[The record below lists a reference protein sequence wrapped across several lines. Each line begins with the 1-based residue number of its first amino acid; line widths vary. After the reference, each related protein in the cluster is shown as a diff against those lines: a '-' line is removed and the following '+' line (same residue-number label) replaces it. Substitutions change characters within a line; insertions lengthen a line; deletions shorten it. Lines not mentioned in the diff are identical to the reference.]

1 MTIPLKYN
9 LRSLAVRRVS
19 TAMTGGGIALVVAVF
34 VIVMAL
40 VAGLNSAI
48 SDTGSPDNL
57 IVLRRGSTTETYSA
71 IQIAQFDALKFL
83 PQIRREPGGEVD
95 ASPELPVQA
104 LMERDGGAGRDNI
117 VIRGVLPIA
126 LKVHDKVKLVA
137 GRMFNPAVNEAIVG
151 KGLLG
156 RYRNT
161 SLGSTLHFGRGN
173 WKVVG
178 IFSAAGGSFESE
190 LWADIHN
197 VQDDAQRGA
206 YFADVRLKLA
216 PGADSAALI
225 RRLADDPR
233 INLSA
238 QSEPDYYRDQA
249 VVASQM
255 RMLGMVVAAI
265 MAIGAIFG
273 AMNTMYASVS
283 ARTSEIGT
291 LRALGF
297 APWAVM
303 TSFLLESLLLAVAA
317 GVLGIVLALPID
329 GLSTT
334 FGNFVTFSTLAFS
347 FHVTVAIVIEA
358 LLFAGAMGL
367 AGGWLPARQAMK
379 MPVVDALRS
388 V

>member
-1 MTIPLKYN
+1 MAIPLKYN
-9 LRSLAVRRVS
+9 VRSLLVRRIS

-48 SDTGSPDNL
+48 SDTGDPDNV
-57 IVLRRGSTTETYSA
+57 IVLRKGATTETYSA
-71 IQIAQFDALKFL
+71 VQIDQFDAMKFL
-83 PQIRREPGGEVD
+83 PQIRREPDGSVD

-104 LMERDGGAGRDNI
+104 LMDRVGGGRDNI

-126 LKVHDKVKLVA
+126 LKVHQKVHITE
-137 GRMFNPAVNEAIVG
+137 GRMFNPSVNEVIVG

-156 RYRNT
+156 HYKNM
-161 SLGSTLHFGRGN
+161 SLGSTLRFGRSN

-178 IFSAAGGSFESE
+178 IMAADGGSFESE
-190 LWADIHN
+190 VWGDIHN
-197 VQDDAQRGA
+197 VQTDAQRGA
-206 YFADVRLKLA
+206 YYADVRLKLA
-216 PGADSAALI
+216 AGADSAALI
-225 RRLADDPR
+225 NRLADDPR
-233 INLSA
+233 INL
-238 QSEPDYYRDQA
+238 QGQTEPEYYKDQA
-249 VVASQM
+249 VVANQM
-255 RMLGMVVAAI
+255 RVLGLVVAVI

-273 AMNTMYASVS
+273 AMNTMYAAVS
-283 ARTSEIGT
+283 SRTTEIGT

-297 APWAVM
+297 APIAVM
-303 TSFLLESLLLAVAA
+303 TSFLLESLVLAVAA
-317 GVLGIVLALPID
+317 GALGILLAMPIN

-347 FHVTVAIVIEA
+347 FHVTFAIVIEA
-358 LLFAGAMGL
+358 LIFAAVMGVV
-367 AGGWLPARQAMK
+367 GGWLPARQAMK

>member
-1 MTIPLKYN
+1 MAIPLKYN
-9 LRSLAVRRVS
+9 VRSLLVRRVS

-48 SDTGSPDNL
+48 SDTGSPDNM
-57 IVLRRGSTTETYSA
+57 IVLRKGSTTETYSA
-71 IQIAQFDALKFL
+71 IQLNQFDALKFL
-83 PQIRREPGGEVD
+83 PQIRRDAGGQPEV
-95 ASPELPVQA
+95 SPELPVQA
-104 LMERDGGAGRDNI
+104 LMERSGGGRDNI
-117 VIRGVLPIA
+117 VVRGVLPVA
-126 LKVHDKVKLVA
+126 LTVHEKVKIVD
-137 GRMFNPAVNEAIVG
+137 GRMFNPSVNEVIVG
-151 KGLLG
+151 RGLVDH
-156 RYRNT
+156 YKNMKI
-161 SLGSTLHFGRGN
+161 GSTLRFGRGN

-178 IFSAAGGSFESE
+178 IFTADGGSFESE
-190 LWADIHN
+190 VWGDIHN

-206 YFADVRLKLA
+206 YYADVRLKLA
-216 PGADSAALI
+216 PGADSEALI
-225 RRLADDPR
+225 RRMADDPR

-249 VVASQM
+249 VVANQM
-255 RMLGMVVAAI
+255 RVLGMVVAVI

-283 ARTSEIGT
+283 ARTTEIGT

-303 TSFLLESLLLAVAA
+303 GSFLIESLVLAVAA
-317 GVLGIVLALPID
+317 GAIGILLALPIN
-329 GLSTT
+329 GFSTT

-347 FHVTVAIVIEA
+347 FRVTFAIMVEA
-358 LLFAGAMGL
+358 LIFAAAMGVV
-367 AGGWLPARQAMK
+367 GGWLPARQAMK